1 MADLEVKGGAPVTQ
15 IMEELYQFEQALQ
28 RMSETTMALE
38 NVISELMQENNALR
52 QEQERLLRQSQQGHE
67 QEEVLRPQKSSSQMM
82 MDLYEQG
89 FHICNEAYGKRMQ
102 AGDHCLFCEAM
113 LERLTE
119 GL

>member
-1 MADLEVKGGAPVTQ
+1 MEEKGGAQVTR

-28 RMSETTMALE
+28 RMTDTTMMLE

-52 QEQERLLRQSQQGHE
+52 QEQERLLSQSQQGATM
-67 QEEVLRPQKSSSQMM
+67 EEFKPQKSSQMM

-119 GL
+119 GM